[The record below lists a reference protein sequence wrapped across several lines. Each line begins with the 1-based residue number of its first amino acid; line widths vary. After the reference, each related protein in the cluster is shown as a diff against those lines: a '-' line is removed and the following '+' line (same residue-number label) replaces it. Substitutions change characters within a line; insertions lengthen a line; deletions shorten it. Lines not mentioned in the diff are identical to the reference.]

1 MSLYCYTKILNQG
14 GTVLVVTKKIMA
26 SVPFPQVLFLLD
38 VISYTIDLTSYLSLH
53 CYGYVVW

>member
-1 MSLYCYTKILNQG
+1 M
-14 GTVLVVTKKIMA
+14 VTKNSMV
-26 SVPFPQVLFLLD
+26 SVPSPQVLFLLD

>member
-1 MSLYCYTKILNQG
+1 MSLYCYTKILNQAV
-14 GTVLVVTKKIMA
+14 TLLMVTKNIIV
-26 SVPFPQVLFLLD
+26 SVPSPQVLFLLD